1 MSISNRFSFKGKS
14 ITEKVLTAGLALCLL
29 SLLAVYLNGR
39 YKLAVQYDYSVNFL
53 LGILDTRQKEIGKND
68 YFAFYFLAV
77 KGDARYGEH
86 FVKRLACG
94 EGEYLEARGRDFY
107 CNGTYIGTVKQ
118 HSKKGRALYPFGYA
132 GPIPSGSLFAVGDTK
147 DSYDSKIWGFVD
159 KGWIIGRVTKLI

>member
-29 SLLAVYLNGR
+29 LLFAVYLNGR

-53 LGILDTRQKEIGKND
+53 LGILDIRQKEINKND
-68 YFAFYFLAV
+68 YFAFHFLAV
-77 KGDARYGEH
+77 KDDARYGEH

-94 EGEYLEARGRDFY
+94 EGEYLEAKGRDFY
-107 CNGTYIGTVKQ
+107 CNGTYIGTAKPY
-118 HSKKGRALYPFGYA
+118 SKKGKTLYPFRYA
-132 GPIPSGSLFAVGDTK
+132 GPVPSGCLFAVGDAK

-159 KGWIIGRVTKLI
+159 KRWIIGRVTRII